1 MKQSRLMSLVES
13 VANVIVGY
21 GVAVVTQILIFP
33 LFGLNTTLAQN
44 LKMGAV
50 FTVVSIARSF
60 ALRRRGTAYEQS
72 HRSGQSS
79 GKVRTMAVGWPRPD
93 IVAPMIAGSVH

>member
-33 LFGLNTTLAQN
+33 VFGLHTTLAQN
-44 LKMGAV
+44 LKLGLV
-50 FTVVSIARSF
+50 FTLVSLGRSY
-60 ALRRRGTAYEQS
+60 ALRRMFEAIRM
-72 HRSGQSS
+72 
-79 GKVRTMAVGWPRPD
+79 RTNQPEK
-93 IVAPMIAGSVH
+93 